1 MVWCGVVW
9 CDVMCLSEGMLS
21 EGRLSEDVMRWYVMR
36 GCLKVCNE
44 MAGYQRAACE
54 PVEVVRDSYHVRIDL
69 LQTETA
75 EGGGE
80 RVC

>member
-1 MVWCGVVW
+1 M
-9 CDVMCLSEGMLS
+9 SEGVIS
-21 EGRLSEDVMRWYVMR
+21 VEVAINQGA
-36 GCLKVCNE
+36 
-44 MAGYQRAACE
+44 AGE